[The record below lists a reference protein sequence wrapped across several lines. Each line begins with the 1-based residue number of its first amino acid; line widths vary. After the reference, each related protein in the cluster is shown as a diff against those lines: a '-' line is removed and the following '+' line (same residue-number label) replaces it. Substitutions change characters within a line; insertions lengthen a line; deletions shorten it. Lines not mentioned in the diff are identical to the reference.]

1 MVRESEIE
9 KKLVQAV
16 KSCGGICPKWVSLG
30 YDGVP
35 DRMALLPNGR
45 MAFVEVKA
53 SGKKARPLQK
63 LRHKT
68 LRRLGYKVYVIDSV
82 ELIQPML
89 DEIGGE

>member
-16 KSCGGICPKWVSLG
+16 KSCGGICPKWVSPG